1 MLPNRRSVAGVPVRE
16 IAALAVVLGV
26 AAVLRLIALPTRGQ
40 WDADQGHDML
50 TLLAMTQSGEL
61 PLLGPPTS
69 IGDVHHGALYY
80 YLLAPAAWISGAN
93 PVVVTAA
100 IALAGVAAVAVTWWL
115 GRSIGGALAG
125 ILAALLMAVSASAVE
140 ESTFIW
146 NPNLI
151 PLASAIALAAAWRGW
166 SSEVARPLAWVAA
179 FGGAIVTMHCHVL
192 GSILAP
198 AIVIPWILDVRSRTG
213 VERRQLLLAGA
224 AGLAL
229 LVLSFVPLLIHELE
243 FNFSETRAAIT
254 FVTGGGEPSTT
265 SLPLRFVIIGLRVL
279 AWPLVGIITE
289 APVAAILAAA
299 GVIAAIAWRWRAG
312 EGGQRNGGERS
323 AARWFGLTLL
333 WTTAALSVAASGLAT
348 VVPRLPND
356 HYHAFADPIVFVAVG
371 LGLAGLARRP
381 ARLGDRPGA
390 AWARPGALL
399 AGALVVAI
407 VGFNLVRQ
415 PPLVSPDGGWPAGD
429 AAAERVLPSIEGQT
443 AESLIVLTSL
453 PEFKSGDAMRFP
465 LVRRGADVPDLWAD
479 PMGFELR
486 PHVVLCDALFEE
498 AIGAPCG
505 GPAEDEAV
513 APYAQRLVDRFEAAP
528 GRWVSV
534 YLPD

>member
-1 MLPNRRSVAGVPVRE
+1 VLPDRRSVAGVPLRE
-16 IAALAVVLGV
+16 LIALAVILGI
-26 AAVLRLIALPTRGQ
+26 AAILRFVALPARGQ

-80 YLLAPAAWISGAN
+80 YLLAPAAWLSNAD
-93 PVVVTAA
+93 PVAVTAM

-115 GRSIGGALAG
+115 GRSIGGTVAG
-125 ILAALLMAVSASAVE
+125 LVAALLMAVSASAVE

-151 PLASAIALAAAWRGW
+151 PLASSIALVAAWRAW
-166 SSEVARPLAWVAA
+166 SGDVARPLAWVVA

-192 GSILAP
+192 GSIFLP
-198 AIVIPWILDVRSRTG
+198 AIVVPWVLDVRRRDG
-213 VERRQLLLAGA
+213 AERRRLLLAGA
-224 AGLAL
+224 AGLLL
-229 LVLSFVPLLIHELE
+229 LVLSYVPLLIHEVE

-265 SLPLRFVIIGLRVL
+265 SLPLRFVVIGLRVL
-279 AWPLVGIITE
+279 AWPLVGLVTE
-289 APVAAILAAA
+289 APLAAIVAAG
-299 GVIAAIAWRWRAG
+299 GVIAAIAWRSLAG
-312 EGGQRNGGERS
+312 DAWERTAS
-323 AARWFGLTLL
+323 RWFGLTLL

-371 LGLAGLARRP
+371 LGLAGLT
-381 ARLGDRPGA
+381 RLPVRAGRAGDGSGRVAPRPGA
-390 AWARPGALL
+390 IL

-429 AAAERVLPSIEGQT
+429 AAAGRVLPSIEGQT
-443 AESLIVLTSL
+443 DEPSIVLTSL
-453 PEFKSGDAMRFP
+453 PPFKSGDALRFP
-465 LVRRGADVPDLWAD
+465 LVRRGADVPELWAD

-486 PHVVLCDALFEE
+486 PHVVLCAELFEE

-505 GPAEDEAV
+505 GPAEDEVV

-528 GRWVSV
+528 DRWVSV
-534 YLPD
+534 YLPKEP